1 MHRLHLKTIFH
12 IFLLLLDRTCECQF
26 SYREPW
32 LQKQKLQE
40 KQEPR
45 LSLPKENKKL
55 LFISKK
61 LLLFW
66 KNPHQHFSLDIYRPS
81 TLYPPSKV
89 LQLYFHFQLI
99 LYVCLLEMRRRRPRG
114 RVIKKFK
121 SLITSNECY
130 VISMDVQV

>member
-1 MHRLHLKTIFH
+1 MHRLHLKTIFY

-66 KNPHQHFSLDIYRPS
+66 KNPHQHFSLDIYRYRNHEVFLGNENVFFFQTLNAIS
-81 TLYPPSKV
+81 TEQSSTIVFPFPIDTL
-89 LQLYFHFQLI
+89 
-99 LYVCLLEMRRRRPRG
+99 CLSLGNEKEETKR
-114 RVIKKFK
+114 K
-121 SLITSNECY
+121 S
-130 VISMDVQV
+130 D